1 MPRTALHSTAILV
14 FAHSSQEE
22 MKHKP
27 LQHGAV
33 IFEAL
38 SQHTLKTVKKTK
50 LPYFHFTEKEQRGA
64 SFGERFVHAIAS
76 VFNMGFTQLITI
88 GNDAPLLR
96 ASDIVQ
102 AAKQLDEGHFIL
114 GPSKDG
120 GFYLMGLQKSCFNAH
135 SFLALPWQTKSVAT
149 QITALI
155 AKTQTSVVRLRPLL
169 DLDRWDD
176 LKRLIREAS
185 CSGGRIVQLLISL
198 LHSTGKAI
206 FHRPQG
212 KNTIFS
218 NQYYN
223 KGSPRLGR
231 AFL

>member
-1 MPRTALHSTAILV
+1 MPRTALHRTAILV

-27 LQHGAV
+27 LRNGAV

-38 SQHTLKTVKKTK
+38 SQHTLKTVKKTN
-50 LPYFHFTEKEQRGA
+50 LPYFHFTEKEQQGA
-64 SFGERFVHAIAS
+64 CFGERFVHAIAS

-96 ASDIVQ
+96 ASDIVR
-102 AAKQLDEGHFIL
+102 AARQVEEGHFVL

-135 SFLALPWQTKSVAT
+135 NFLALPWQTKAVST

-155 AKTQTSVVRLRPLL
+155 AETKTTVVRLRPLL
-169 DLDRWDD
+169 DVDRWDD
-176 LKRLIREAS
+176 LKRLIREAAS
-185 CSGGRIVQLLISL
+185 SGASIVQLLISL
-198 LHSTGKAI
+198 LHTSGKAM

-212 KNTIFS
+212 KDTIFF
-218 NQYYN
+218 NRYYN
-223 KGSPRLGR
+223 KGSPRQER